1 MRETIRA
8 VGAWLTRTE
17 ILVQVDSLPLR
28 WHTILASFL
37 ARFWP
42 LRIVER
48 SRRPHHPQAW
58 EEGCFPPNLDSGGEN
73 SAMAENLERLKQR
86 VPLLEYLQRHNWK
99 PCRTGSRQ
107 EFVGLCPLH
116 QETHPSF
123 YVNAAK
129 NLFYCHGCG
138 RGGDLIRFVQLF
150 LDLPFRQTVAHLEQE
165 LLPAP
170 VFRLLEETVAFY
182 QLQLHRHPEATD
194 YLERR
199 GVHDSSLIE
208 ELGIGYAP
216 GGNLRRHLAAWCSSF
231 DQLLEIGL
239 INHHGRDAFCRRLIF
254 PCRQNGQIA
263 NLYGRSIGAAFP
275 HRLLPRSKGGLFAW
289 ESVSRFSTVIL
300 VEGLFDLAVLW
311 QAGFRNTTCAIGT
324 QLTPAQVV
332 QLAEQPGRSVYIAFD
347 QDDNQAGQK
356 AADQL
361 AHRLQCVGMHAHIV
375 QLPEGLRSQ
384 QLLRRRRPRRRFYR
398 PSAGSGPAMKFSVVY
413 RPSAP
418 ASASPWRVL
427 DERGREVAWA
437 NTFLD
442 VQRVRQL
449 SLRSL
454 RAYAFDLLHFA
465 RWGAEHPPLSQITE
479 STLLD
484 YARHQLDQQP
494 KPAPQTINH
503 RLGVLRCLYRFHY
516 GQEIPG
522 GHYHFQRFY
531 KTRPSLGD
539 GQAHRA
545 VTRGLRLRQPRRV
558 VVPLCAGRSGPVL
571 AQLSHLSRSRPG
583 GLDVTG
589 RSAFL

>member
-1 MRETIRA
+1 
-8 VGAWLTRTE
+8 
-17 ILVQVDSLPLR
+17 
-28 WHTILASFL
+28 
-37 ARFWP
+37 
-42 LRIVER
+42 
-48 SRRPHHPQAW
+48 
-58 EEGCFPPNLDSGGEN
+58 
-73 SAMAENLERLKQR
+73 MAENLERLKQR

-129 NLFYCHGCG
+129 ILFYCHGCG

-170 VFRLLEETVAFY
+170 VFRLLEETAAFY
-182 QLQLHRHPEATD
+182 QLQLHRHPEAAD

-216 GGNLRRHLAAWCSSF
+216 GGNLRRHLSAWCSSF

-311 QAGFRNTTCAIGT
+311 QAGFRNTTCAIGA

-356 AADQL
+356 GSRQL
-361 AHRLQCVGMHAHIV
+361 AQRLQSVGIRAHIV
-375 QLPEGLRSQ
+375 QLPHGHDPNSYFVAGATAADFTDCLERAQ
-384 QLLRRRRPRRRFYR
+384 QL
-398 PSAGSGPAMKFSVVY
+398 
-413 RPSAP
+413 
-418 ASASPWRVL
+418 
-427 DERGREVAWA
+427 
-437 NTFLD
+437 
-442 VQRVRQL
+442 
-449 SLRSL
+449 
-454 RAYAFDLLHFA
+454 
-465 RWGAEHPPLSQITE
+465 
-479 STLLD
+479 
-484 YARHQLDQQP
+484 
-494 KPAPQTINH
+494 
-503 RLGVLRCLYRFHY
+503 
-516 GQEIPG
+516 
-522 GHYHFQRFY
+522 
-531 KTRPSLGD
+531 
-539 GQAHRA
+539 
-545 VTRGLRLRQPRRV
+545 
-558 VVPLCAGRSGPVL
+558 
-571 AQLSHLSRSRPG
+571 
-583 GLDVTG
+583 
-589 RSAFL
+589 